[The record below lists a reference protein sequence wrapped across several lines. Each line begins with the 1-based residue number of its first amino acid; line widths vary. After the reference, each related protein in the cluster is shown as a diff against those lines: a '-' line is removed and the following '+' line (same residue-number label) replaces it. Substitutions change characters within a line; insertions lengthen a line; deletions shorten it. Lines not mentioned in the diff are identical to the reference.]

1 MRWALQDARVLYFI
15 DNEGVKEALISGT
28 TRSQASRDMLVECM
42 IEDSQSNSLPWYARI
57 ASPSNLADA
66 PSRLSLSEVEALF
79 EVLRDHLRKLFLLPV
94 VNYFDDY
101 PHVDVAEGAG
111 KSQAIMEEFLD
122 VLGWKIAREPEK
134 RLPAS
139 SKFTVLGVVV
149 DLTETSSGVVKV
161 SNKPGRATEMEE
173 VLEDVKKSGEFSPA
187 MAAKVQGRMMFAEAQ
202 CCGRW
207 LAPVLEPVKARS
219 LMPSSVKWADEAII
233 HALSLCSRLLRESPC
248 RRIGAV
254 NVEPPCIVFT
264 DGAYEDGVATAGA
277 IVISPRASQAYVLS
291 FQVPAELTD
300 HWKRVLCPFSL
311 SIGTGQSLRS
321 GVNSARL
328 ARLCTLVSVQF
339 ASSNCQTSV

>member
-1 MRWALQDARVLYFI
+1 M
-15 DNEGVKEALISGT
+15 
-28 TRSQASRDMLVECM
+28 
-42 IEDSQSNSLPWYARI
+42 
-57 ASPSNLADA
+57 
-66 PSRLSLSEVEALF
+66 
-79 EVLRDHLRKLFLLPV
+79 
-94 VNYFDDY
+94 
-101 PHVDVAEGAG
+101 
-111 KSQAIMEEFLD
+111 
-122 VLGWKIAREPEK
+122 
-134 RLPAS
+134 
-139 SKFTVLGVVV
+139 LGVVV

-173 VLEDVKKSGEFSPA
+173 VLVDVKKSGEFSPA

-300 HWKRVLCPFSL
+300 HWKRDGHEQVISQAELLPILLVKKQMRWALQDARVLYFIDNEGVKEALISGTTRSQASRDMLVECMIEDSQSNSLPWYARIASPSNLADAPSRLSL
-311 SIGTGQSLRS
+311 SEVEALFEVVKIEPVLNYRQWGKIG
-321 GVNSARL
+321 
-328 ARLCTLVSVQF
+328 
-339 ASSNCQTSV
+339 